1 MGLGIDAVVLHGKYL
16 PLAPR
21 HRLDFGLE
29 EADQIAE
36 AVVVVIAVSLAE
48 AKGRSYGTR
57 RRQGQGPRQGVLAPD
72 IGEGTGKGAVQGT
85 GTGAPLL
92 SSGDDGSMQ

>member
-1 MGLGIDAVVLHGKYL
+1 MNAVVLRGQYL
-16 PLAPR
+16 PLATR

-48 AKGRSYGTR
+48 AKGRSYKICR
-57 RRQGQGPRQGVLAPD
+57 HQAQGPRQRVLDPAD
-72 IGEGTGKGAVQGT
+72 EEGRGKGAVQGT

>member
-1 MGLGIDAVVLHGKYL
+1 MNAVVLHGQYL
-16 PLAPR
+16 PLATR

-36 AVVVVIAVSLAE
+36 AVVVVIAVSFAE
-48 AKGRSYGTR
+48 AKGRSYGAR

-72 IGEGTGKGAVQGT
+72 IGEGTGKGEVQRT
-85 GTGAPLL
+85 GTGAQLL
-92 SSGDDGSMQ
+92 SSGDNGSMQ